1 MAVEQGK
8 ADGVLSLRQQRF
20 VAEYLVDL
28 NGRQAA
34 IRVGYSARNAERQV
48 TKLMA
53 RPAVRAAIAAGQ
65 ATRVRRTEVSQ
76 DRVISELSCLAF
88 YDAGVIG
95 AQRLE
100 GPADIAGLPE
110 DVRRAIVGWSWD
122 KAGNFTV
129 KLSPKTASLDLLAR
143 HLGLLKDVRQHLGKD
158 GRPVDPPA
166 TYTVLVR

>member
-1 MAVEQGK
+1 MDQGK
-8 ADGVLSLRQQRF
+8 VDGVLTPSQQRF

-34 IRVGYSARNAERQV
+34 IRTGYSVHSAERQV
-48 TKLMA
+48 TRLMA
-53 RPAVRAAIAAGQ
+53 LPQVRAAIAAGQ
-65 ATRVRRTEVSQ
+65 AARAARTEASQ

-95 AQRLE
+95 AHPME

-129 KLSPKTASLDLLAR
+129 KLSPKTTSLDLLAR
-143 HLGLLKDVRQHLGKD
+143 HLGMLKDVRQHLGKD